1 MQLYPANKTTPLRME
16 SPYRRGEKIDF
27 KVRYGVPGWTANTV
41 IRTGDA
47 VKPTT
52 ANGFFYVAK
61 DGGKTGATEPAW
73 DADLGDETEDG
84 TVTWV
89 AYDDTALLQDGETI
103 VSSIWTAEDGVTL
116 GSDAYAAADTAT
128 DSTVWVVGITA
139 AVTKTFELTHTVTTS
154 NTPPRIIVRKFTVK
168 VAD

>member
-1 MQLYPANKTTPLRME
+1 MGVTTAELDKMLSQGQLMADQFLPKFAAELDRTFGGGRFD
-16 SPYRRGEKIDF
+16 R
-27 KVRYGVPGWTANTV
+27 TANELA
-41 IRTGDA
+41 RLG
-47 VKPTT
+47 
-52 ANGFFYVAK
+52 N
-61 DGGKTGATEPAW
+61 AW

-89 AYDDTALLQDGETI
+89 AYDETALLQDGETI
-103 VSSIWTAEDGVTL
+103 VSSIWTADDGVTL

-139 AVTKTFELTHTVTTS
+139 AVTKTFGLTHTVTTS